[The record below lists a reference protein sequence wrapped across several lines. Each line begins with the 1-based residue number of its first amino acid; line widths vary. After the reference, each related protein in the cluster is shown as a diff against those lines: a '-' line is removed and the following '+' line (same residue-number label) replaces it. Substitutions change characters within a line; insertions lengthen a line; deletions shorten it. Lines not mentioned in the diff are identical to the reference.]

1 MRQKTDE
8 AVQKWYHA
16 RAEELRA
23 MNIDPET
30 AWVAMRE
37 VMSGFDL
44 PKTISMSLKN
54 PNGEEAKGPKE
65 KVAECVRHF
74 TEVYNNRKVIDP
86 EIFEE
91 LANLA
96 TFEKVLELGE
106 APTWE
111 EVAHAIRK
119 LKCGKSP
126 GPSGV
131 SPDALKALDAEGIAT
146 LHAFIVLF
154 WNGDNDGD
162 FDSWRQMTLTIL
174 PKAGKKSYTTLNS
187 W

>member
-1 MRQKTDE
+1 M
-8 AVQKWYHA
+8 
-16 RAEELRA
+16 
-23 MNIDPET
+23 IDP
-30 AWVAMRE
+30 A
-37 VMSGFDL
+37 
-44 PKTISMSLKN
+44 
-54 PNGEEAKGPKE
+54 
-65 KVAECVRHF
+65 
-74 TEVYNNRKVIDP
+74 
-86 EIFEE
+86 IFEE
-91 LANLA
+91 LASLA

-162 FDSWRQMTLTIL
+162 FDSWRHMTLTIL
-174 PKAGKKSYTTLNS
+174 PKAGKKSYTTLNAWRGIMLKELLS
-187 W
+187 KILSSIISTRLLKHLDDVGI